1 MLQNLVSRSELNLR
15 VARVIDKSWTE
26 AAQHPG
32 RVPVEMVVSKEP
44 MWVKLDNLAGP
55 ILDPAD
61 MTAPPYDAMTPEER
75 TEASLEMLE
84 PPKSAPATRALRPNE
99 PVNLFQDIYESIEAP
114 APAPAPPPA
123 PAPAADRRAAARA
136 TLQKMAAEHCPRPHY
151 CIYCGSEGPVA
162 SKCAPCGFYR
172 GTFCFPPDGPLQK
185 GDTYMGRKLAFVKWP
200 WTDDPDAPYV
210 RAGAAP
216 DAEPE
221 PKSKYAVDPPPVRAM
236 TRDEALGPNPCA
248 EVCPKYPQS
257 TAARLVAYVLGK
269 VDHVTPGVE
278 SDFRYYL
285 QTNEDWRKTRERI
298 IEIHEAGEE
307 NAAEVFHE
315 EYLVGHHNVCET
327 EENRPA
333 YLPADW
339 DGMKRRVKARQKKDR
354 GPEALAY
361 PDSDADE
368 EDVAAYLEAKIAA
381 LDRGA

>member
-1 MLQNLVSRSELNLR
+1 MVTGLTSRSDLNHR
-15 VARVIDKSWTE
+15 AARVLDKSWTE

-32 RVPVEMVVSKEP
+32 RVPVEMVVGKESI
-44 MWVKLDNLAGP
+44 WIKLDNIEGP

-75 TEASLEMLE
+75 TEASLQMLE
-84 PPKSAPATRALRPNE
+84 PPKPAPATC
-99 PVNLFQDIYESIEAP
+99 AP
-114 APAPAPPPA
+114 APAPVVYEKHNVHRAYGPLGFKGDPAPA

-136 TLQKMAAEHCPRPHY
+136 ALQKMAAEHCPRPHY

-172 GTFCFPPDGPLQK
+172 GTFCFPPEG
-185 GDTYMGRKLAFVKWP
+185 GDTFMGRKLAFVKWP

-210 RAGAAP
+210 RAGVAP

-221 PKSKYAVDPPPVRAM
+221 SKYAVDPPPVRAM
-236 TRDEALGPNPCA
+236 TRDEVLGPNPCA

-269 VDHVTPGVE
+269 VDHVTQGVE

-285 QTNEDWRKTRERI
+285 RTNEDWRKTRERI

-307 NAAEVFHE
+307 NAAEVLHE
-315 EYLVGHHNVCET
+315 EYLVGHHKVCET
-327 EENRPA
+327 EENRPE

-368 EDVAAYLEAKIAA
+368 DDVAAYLEAKIAA
-381 LDRGA
+381 LDCGA

>member
-1 MLQNLVSRSELNLR
+1 MVTGLTLRSDLNHR
-15 VARVIDKSWTE
+15 AARVLSKSWTD

-32 RVPVEMVVSKEP
+32 RVPVEMVVGKES
-44 MWVKLDNLAGP
+44 MWIKLENIEGP

-75 TEASLEMLE
+75 TEASLQMLE
-84 PPKSAPATRALRPNE
+84 PPKPAPATC
-99 PVNLFQDIYESIEAP
+99 AP
-114 APAPAPPPA
+114 APAPAPV
-123 PAPAADRRAAARA
+123 DRRAAARA

-172 GTFCFPPDGPLQK
+172 GTFCFPPGGPLQK

-216 DAEPE
+216 ADAEPE
-221 PKSKYAVDPPPVRAM
+221 PKSKYAVDPPPVRAL
-236 TRDEALGPNPCA
+236 TRDEVLGPTLGGCA
-248 EVCPKYPQS
+248 GVCPKYPTC

-269 VDHVTPGVE
+269 VDHVTQGVE
-278 SDFRYYL
+278 SDFWYCFR
-285 QTNEDWRKTRERI
+285 THEDWHKMRKRI
-298 IEIHEAGEE
+298 IKIHEAGEE
-307 NAAEVFHE
+307 NAAEVLHE
-315 EYLVGHHNVCET
+315 EYLVETHTLRET
-327 EENRPA
+327 EETRPA

-339 DGMKRRVKARQKKDR
+339 DGMKQRVKARQKKDR
-354 GPEALAY
+354 GPEALEY